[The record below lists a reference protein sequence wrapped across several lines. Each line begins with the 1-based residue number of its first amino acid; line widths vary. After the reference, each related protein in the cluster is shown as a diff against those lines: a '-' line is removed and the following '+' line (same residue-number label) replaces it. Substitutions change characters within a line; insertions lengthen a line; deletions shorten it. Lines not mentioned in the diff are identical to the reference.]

1 MNAYG
6 ILAVF
11 DTPADAM
18 HAAEKVRD
26 AGFTKWDVHTPFPV
40 HGMDAAMGLPNSK
53 VGWFTFLGGAT
64 GFSDLTFPIFTE
76 VRNNLQFGVSCL
88 QRFFTGFR
96 NSALPDK

>member
-18 HAAEKVRD
+18 HAAKQVRD

-53 VGWFTFLGGAT
+53 VGWFTFCGGVT
-64 GFSDLTFPIFTE
+64 GFT
-76 VRNNLQFGVSCL
+76 
-88 QRFFTGFR
+88 TGMSMICSIWPSTSNAKAPLMPGSIPTIVLSR
-96 NSALPDK
+96 KVE